1 MPDPTNFEDALY
13 AILSAA
19 APVTTLLGASPPAIY
34 PDRAPDN
41 ASGRYVVYQLVSG
54 TSDQA
59 HDTPAS
65 LTVQRFQID
74 CISHASSKDAKL
86 IAKAVRTA
94 LHGYKG
100 TIAGVRVEHVN
111 AFDGPADFSETS
123 KGYRRIVE
131 IEVMFAEP

>member
-13 AILSAA
+13 AILQAASA
-19 APVTTLLGASPPAIY
+19 VTALLGTSPPAIY

-41 ASGRYVVYQLVSG
+41 ATGRYVVYQLVSG
-54 TSDQA
+54 TSDQN

-65 LTVQRFQID
+65 LTIQRFQLD
-74 CISHASSKDAKL
+74 CISHASSKDAKNL
-86 IAKAVRTA
+86 AKTVRAV

-100 TIAGVRVEHVN
+100 TIAGARVEHVN